1 MSGAVAAHAA
11 YNGSGTQGLAVT
23 NKIDGDE
30 GDVTSAFWNKNDTTR
45 QLLHGAALTEIP
57 SSGASALTYGSSRI
71 FTVNNDIDCLG
82 DMYLQISASFPFLQ
96 TETML
101 PQLVTLPSPINDV
114 DPDRPGVFMGGFSP
128 DVADG
133 SANAVQ
139 IGLGFQYPSVR
150 LVAKPFSMQSIV
162 SRVEIQVGTQI
173 WQTLENEDLRVIS
186 ASEMT
191 SDAFAELASLTS
203 PVHGDQAQIFNAP
216 SAEVNTAWLVIPS
229 LSKTL
234 GPAFGKFANQTE
246 DGYPMAAAPHQSV
259 KIKVHFRDFPST
271 LTYPPFSF
279 DPGYTERN
287 LELNEDV
294 PFTARFIDGATR
306 STQNY
311 FQDENTL
318 TVLIDASGEHA
329 TATGVSSHTADA
341 SGGHFVRLDFMSG
354 PGISGI
360 YPIKNISTAMT
371 DGNAA
376 HFTVDLSANNVI
388 GVRSNL
394 DLSGGNLL
402 ACSSRAEADASGF
415 PQVAVFG
422 NIGGTQVL
430 TGVDLDT
437 IGPPFN
443 TALIKAAAEQAIVDG
458 SGGLQFYLNAFPL
471 SSDGQD
477 LVGAG
482 GLLGRFGGGSI
493 TACNLYAKQIIM
505 CNEEREQ
512 IKNMPEG
519 LPKRF
524 KMTQNSHTTDIG
536 SSLTKTIELDH
547 FSLYASHL
555 VISGD
560 AGPGVRLKSLELKLN
575 SSSYSGQLPGV
586 LLDACTADS
595 IGVFANKIVS
605 ANGSG
610 VDVSE
615 SGIGTYVFP
624 LAAAAYGGSSVPL
637 NRFDSVRLTLTFTSN
652 PTQSN
657 ATFINVTCCGETT
670 ALFKGGSA
678 SLAMY

>member
-96 TETML
+96 AESDALL
-101 PQLVTLPSPINDV
+101 PQVAKVATLSGIDIYADQN
-114 DPDRPGVFMGGFSP
+114 RPAVFMSGQT
-128 DVADG
+128 ADDS
-133 SANAVQ
+133 SANRVQ
-139 IGLGFQYPSVR
+139 IGPGFQYPSVR

-203 PVHGDQAQIFNAP
+203 PVHGDQANFFDAP
-216 SAEVNTAWLVIPS
+216 GAEVNTAWLVIPS

-271 LTYPPFSF
+271 LTYPSF
-279 DPGYTERN
+279 TFDKGYTERD

-306 STQNY
+306 STQHYHQN
-311 FQDENTL
+311 ENTL
-318 TVLIDASGEHA
+318 TVLIDTSG
-329 TATGVSSHTADA
+329 DA
-341 SGGHFVRLDFMSG
+341 SARTTDTSGDNFVRLDFMSG
-354 PGISGI
+354 PGINGI
-360 YPIKNISTAMT
+360 YPIDTIVADAA
-371 DGNAA
+371 DGSAPF
-376 HFTVDLSANNVI
+376 FTVDLSQAGI
-388 GVRSNL
+388 TGIPT
-394 DLSGGNLL
+394 SGTSAGLK
-402 ACSSRAEADASGF
+402 ACDDRAEAEDAGF
-415 PQVAVFG
+415 PEVAVFG
-422 NIGGTQVL
+422 SIGGTQRL
-430 TGVDLDT
+430 TAEDLET
-437 IGPPFN
+437 LGPPFTSTLAQN
-443 TALIKAAAEQAIVDG
+443 SGALAADG
-458 SGGLQFYLNAFPL
+458 SLTFFLDAFPL
-471 SSDGQD
+471 TPDGRE

-519 LPKRF
+519 LPKRL

-536 SSLTKTIELDH
+536 SSITKTIELDH
-547 FSLYASHL
+547 FSLYTSHL

-560 AGPGVRLKSLELKLN
+560 AGPGVRLKSAELKLN

-595 IGVFANKIVS
+595 MGLFANKIVS
-605 ANGSG
+605 ANERG